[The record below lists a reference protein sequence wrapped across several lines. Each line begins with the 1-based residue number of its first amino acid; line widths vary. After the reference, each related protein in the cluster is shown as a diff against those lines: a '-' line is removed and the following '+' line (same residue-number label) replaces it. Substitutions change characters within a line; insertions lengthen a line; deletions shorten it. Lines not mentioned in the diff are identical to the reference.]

1 MQSWWK
7 ALDLW
12 LWKWNPFGCKGCV
25 KFTLNTARQH
35 KISAPLKVSTLLPS
49 EEVWVLYKPPPAQLH
64 GHGWGVSGR
73 ASPTCCAINTSR
85 HLLGQAESW
94 CDNSLGFT
102 SPCGLLAGMLNITS
116 WKGSCQGRDH
126 LVFWAHQLLD
136 RSPQAALR
144 WLFRYIL
151 PLRNAILPVALH
163 HAQYVS
169 EWLTVQA
176 SR

>member
-12 LWKWNPFGCKGCV
+12 LWKWNPFVAKAVWNLPLTQRG
-25 KFTLNTARQH
+25 NTR
-35 KISAPLKVSTLLPS
+35 PLKVSTLLPS

-73 ASPTCCAINTSR
+73 ASPTCCAINASR

-94 CDNSLGFT
+94 CYNSLGFT
-102 SPCGLLAGMLNITS
+102 SPCGMLNITS

-126 LVFWAHQLLD
+126 LVFWAHELLD

-151 PLRNAILPVALH
+151 P
-163 HAQYVS
+163 
-169 EWLTVQA
+169 
-176 SR
+176 